1 MVVKVG
7 KDTYSSRRITLDGN
21 SIPVDISTDF
31 DKTQNIKVSLKTT
44 GVTETK
50 TVDGKKSNNISID
63 FSSASNYPSA
73 STTQPESTQTNN

>member
-7 KDTYSSRRITLDGN
+7 KDTYSSRRITLDGS

-50 TVDGKKSNNISID
+50 TVDGKKSKNISMRGSIPN
-63 FSSASNYPSA
+63 SV
-73 STTQPESTQTNN
+73 